1 MIWIQHDFYDNF
13 VKSVQTGDIDLS
25 LDIFRSELS
34 DLLTYKSKN
43 VFGLFDKL
51 KISYSKKAS
60 YQELVDIII
69 NQIKK
74 NQKFVRGL
82 SFLIGESNEVAKK
95 NKKEDW
101 QKLLNNITNGINVVA
116 KYFIDNPKREN
127 LFKRQIKDMIGLKS
141 SVTGND
147 NRELEKKDNTVLWI
161 IGIAA
166 VCVAGYFV
174 YRYFDKKRQDRMRLD
189 SLNPNPTPLPILD
202 KVEVP
207 NANQVNQS
215 VAPTP
220 QPIDPSFNVPDDVLL
235 PENPMPNAG
244 GSVQINVSTTPTS
257 TSIPNTPTP
266 TINTNQAPQSL

>member
-1 MIWIQHDFYDNF
+1 MIWIQHDFYENF
-13 VKSVQTGDIDLS
+13 VKSIQTKDIDLS

-69 NQIKK
+69 NQIKT

-101 QKLLNNITNGINVVA
+101 QKLLNNITNGINIVA

-147 NRELEKKDNTVLWI
+147 SRELEKKDNTVLWI

-166 VCVAGYFV
+166 VCVAGYLV
-174 YRYFDKKRQDRMRLD
+174 YRYFDKKRQERMRLE
-189 SLNPNPTPLPILD
+189 SLNPNSFPSSSPMPDTKL
-202 KVEVP
+202 EVP
-207 NANQVNQS
+207 DLTNQV
-215 VAPTP
+215 T
-220 QPIDPSFNVPDDVLL
+220 QPKPLDPSLSVPDDVLL
-235 PENPMPNAG
+235 PESPIPTANTG
-244 GSVQINVSTTPTS
+244 GVQINVSTTPTP
-257 TSIPNTPTP
+257 TPTLTPTP
-266 TINTNQAPQSL
+266 IAQTPQSI

>member
-1 MIWIQHDFYDNF
+1 MIWIQHDFYENF
-13 VKSVQTGDIDLS
+13 VKSIQT
-25 LDIFRSELS
+25 
-34 DLLTYKSKN
+34 KN

-69 NQIKK
+69 NQIKT

-101 QKLLNNITNGINVVA
+101 QKLLNNITNGINIVA

-147 NRELEKKDNTVLWI
+147 SRELEKKDNTVLWI

-166 VCVAGYFV
+166 VCVAGYLV
-174 YRYFDKKRQDRMRLD
+174 YRYFDKKRQERMRLE
-189 SLNPNPTPLPILD
+189 SLNPNSFPSSSPMPDTKL
-202 KVEVP
+202 EVP
-207 NANQVNQS
+207 DLTNQVTQ
-215 VAPTP
+215 PK
-220 QPIDPSFNVPDDVLL
+220 PIDPSFSVPDDVLL
-235 PENPMPNAG
+235 PESPIPTANTG
-244 GSVQINVSTTPTS
+244 GVQINVSTTPTP
-257 TSIPNTPTP
+257 TPTLTPTP
-266 TINTNQAPQSL
+266 IAQTPQSI